1 MEYINSRKRLSI
13 SRHILGNNWILEYRV
28 KTWLFGYMWVTVASC
43 PVCHYLSINE
53 VIDCLQ
59 TIREVDKWN
68 SKGFELSYLEDAK

>member
-1 MEYINSRKRLSI
+1 
-13 SRHILGNNWILEYRV
+13 
-28 KTWLFGYMWVTVASC
+28 
-43 PVCHYLSINE
+43 VCHYLSINE